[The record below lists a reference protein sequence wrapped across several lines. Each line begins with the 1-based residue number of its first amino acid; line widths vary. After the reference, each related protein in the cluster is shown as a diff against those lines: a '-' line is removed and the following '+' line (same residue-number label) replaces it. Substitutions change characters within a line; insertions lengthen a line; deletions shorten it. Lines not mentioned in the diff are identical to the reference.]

1 MNLFKDHRY
10 PMATEFPKWESTL
23 ESTHSR
29 YPLYLVTAEEGGC
42 LLVAPRAAA
51 NESVSTHKRAS
62 ALTPPAQTALSL
74 PLRIQSQSSGPI
86 IRERAVFLNCCCL
99 ATIATATPTEKA
111 TLCRQQNLGK
121 L

>member
-10 PMATEFPKWESTL
+10 PMAKFSKWESTL

-42 LLVAPRAAA
+42 LLVAPRAA

-62 ALTPPAQTALSL
+62 ALTPPPHRLKLPLSL
-74 PLRIQSQSSGPI
+74 SLSPNSISVIGPHHS
-86 IRERAVFLNCCCL
+86 
-99 ATIATATPTEKA
+99 
-111 TLCRQQNLGK
+111 
-121 L
+121 

>member
-10 PMATEFPKWESTL
+10 PMATEFSKWESTH

-42 LLVAPRAAA
+42 LLAAPRAAA

-62 ALTPPAQTALSL
+62 ALTPPSLSL

-99 ATIATATPTEKA
+99 ATIATATSTGKA